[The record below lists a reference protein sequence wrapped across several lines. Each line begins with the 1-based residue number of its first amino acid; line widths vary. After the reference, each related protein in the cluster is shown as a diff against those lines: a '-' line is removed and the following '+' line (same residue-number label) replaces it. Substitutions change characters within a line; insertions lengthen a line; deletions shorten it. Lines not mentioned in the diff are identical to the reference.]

1 MITTWRPG
9 IRPSHALS
17 MRGDEA
23 ELLFAQPGEW
33 LSGSQAPWSL
43 IRFPQTAPVEMRLI
57 EEEGHYR
64 VGPGPENSNSGGNH
78 QNERASY
85 SFGEGAT

>member
-1 MITTWRPG
+1 
-9 IRPSHALS
+9 
-17 MRGDEA
+17 
-23 ELLFAQPGEW
+23 
-33 LSGSQAPWSL
+33 
-43 IRFPQTAPVEMRLI
+43 MRLI

-78 QNERASY
+78 QNERAGY

>member
-1 MITTWRPG
+1 
-9 IRPSHALS
+9 

-23 ELLFAQPGEW
+23 KLLLAQPGEW
-33 LSGSQAPWSL
+33 LPGSQAPWRL

-64 VGPGPENSNSGGNH
+64 VGPGPGNSNSGGNH